1 MQDPLELVVACL
13 KCGQRVKHLRIDDK
27 LTCGCIPHMPH
38 IPPRDRAYV
47 DTVVAER
54 LRCTIVRDS
63 AET

>member
-13 KCGQRVKHLRIDDK
+13 KCGQRVKHSRIDNK
-27 LTCGCIPHMPH
+27 LTCGCIPHAPH